1 MQIGSLTSPVVDVVA
16 AGFPVVTVGDPLAHL
31 THEIFSSQ
39 KQPINLKFYAM
50 ID

>member
-1 MQIGSLTSPVVDVVA
+1 MWPNFGKSTI
-16 AGFPVVTVGDPLAHL
+16 LAHL

-50 ID
+50 ADWVHSRCIKL